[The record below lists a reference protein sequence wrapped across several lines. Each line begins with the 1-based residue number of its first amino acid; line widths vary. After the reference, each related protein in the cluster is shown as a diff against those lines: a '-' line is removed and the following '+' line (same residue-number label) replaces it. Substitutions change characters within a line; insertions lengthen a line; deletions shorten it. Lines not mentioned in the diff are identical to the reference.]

1 MHKNSLNY
9 KYLVSIK
16 LRLSKSS
23 FILDQILF
31 LMNYISLAIIVFK
44 QTMKENIMPL
54 ILLMQKIILA
64 IAHFYEIVTTGGI

>member
-1 MHKNSLNY
+1 MRKSSLNY

-54 ILLMQKIILA
+54 ILLMQKIILT
-64 IAHFYEIVTTGGI
+64 IVHFYEIVTIGGI

>member
-9 KYLVSIK
+9 KYLDSIK

-44 QTMKENIMPL
+44 QTMKENIMPP

-64 IAHFYEIVTTGGI
+64 IAHFYEIVTIGGI